1 MGGGDPTRI
10 ERRIIL
16 MTRHIETIS
25 GTESA
30 ALTVYFDGE
39 CPLCAAEIAYYRRQ
53 DTATAVRFLNA
64 SQDRTVLGSDLGKR
78 QAMARFHVRTSEG
91 SLVTGAAAFI
101 ELWRALPRLSW
112 AARLAGGRRRMAML
126 EIGYRSFLQ
135 IRPGLS
141 KLARWLQNFGSSN

>member
-1 MGGGDPTRI
+1 
-10 ERRIIL
+10 
-16 MTRHIETIS
+16 
-25 GTESA
+25 
-30 ALTVYFDGE
+30 
-39 CPLCAAEIAYYRRQ
+39 
-53 DTATAVRFLNA
+53 
-64 SQDRTVLGSDLGKR
+64 
-78 QAMARFHVRTSEG
+78 MARFHVRTSEG

>member
-53 DTATAVRFLNA
+53 DTATAVR
-64 SQDRTVLGSDLGKR
+64 RTGPYWALISANGKR
-78 QAMARFHVRTSEG
+78 WRDFTFALQK
-91 SLVTGAAAFI
+91 AA
-101 ELWRALPRLSW
+101 W
-112 AARLAGGRRRMAML
+112 
-126 EIGYRSFLQ
+126 
-135 IRPGLS
+135 
-141 KLARWLQNFGSSN
+141 